1 MPLRLDLTEQR
12 FGRLTACF
20 RVPTPPTDRK
30 KNVWWECVCECGARV
45 RVRATHLRQH
55 TVRSCGCKRREDLW
69 GQRFGR
75 LVVEDLTPEKTA
87 RGGREWVCRCDCGAV
102 VLRSGWQ
109 LTARDSTSCGC
120 ALREHRERFGELRRQ
135 GLSP

>member
-12 FGRLTACF
+12 FGRLTACH

-45 RVRATHLRQH
+45 RVRATHLRQR

-75 LVVEDLTPEKTA
+75 LVVEDLTSEKTA